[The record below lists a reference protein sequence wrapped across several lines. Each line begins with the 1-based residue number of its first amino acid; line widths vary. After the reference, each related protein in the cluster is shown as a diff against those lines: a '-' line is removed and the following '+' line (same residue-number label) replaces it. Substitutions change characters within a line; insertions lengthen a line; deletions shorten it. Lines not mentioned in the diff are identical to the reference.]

1 MSSLPVFFSVVEPS
15 GRVRQTGVHSDP
27 AALVFLDCLVVYRQ
41 APDDTYYRAGDFVP
55 YPPKPSFFHEFDYA
69 AEEWFDPRSLDELR
83 AARWGAI
90 KARRAALEA
99 SPVDYLGVQVQ
110 ADAESVR
117 RILLRAER
125 ARQALAAGEELE
137 TIWITADN
145 GELLLD
151 AEQMAAMPAAIDA
164 RSAALHEIAQ
174 GLRAELESAGTP
186 AEVEVVRWPLV
197 EADT

>member
-1 MSSLPVFFSVVEPS
+1 MSSLPFSFSVIEPS
-15 GRVRQTGVHSDP
+15 GHVRQVGVHSDP
-27 AALVFLDCLVVYRQ
+27 DALFFPDCLVVYRQ
-41 APDDTYYRAGDFVP
+41 APEGTYYRAGDFVP

-69 AEEWFDPRSLDELR
+69 SEQWFDPRSLEDLK
-83 AARWGAI
+83 AARWAAI

-99 SPVDYLGVQVQ
+99 SPFEYLGSTVQ

-186 AEVEVVRWPLV
+186 AEVEAVRWPLV